1 MTDVV
6 QKLKNLVLIANL
18 IIEATNKLKSKEP
31 QQQEK
36 KPEA

>member
-1 MTDVV
+1 MTDIV
-6 QKLKNLVLIANL
+6 QKLRNLVAIVNG
-18 IIEATNKLKSKEP
+18 IIEVADKLKSKEP